1 MTSGNQEFI
10 LISIYNIAL
19 IILIGFAIHWTD
31 SLFPFWGLL
40 CLTDFKPT
48 SLEIEEQR
56 TKQLELQLKL
66 KENK

>member
-1 MTSGNQEFI
+1 MTSGDQEFI
-10 LISIYNIAL
+10 LISIYNLAL
-19 IILIGFAIHWTD
+19 IALIGFAIHWTG

-40 CLTDFKPT
+40 CLVDFKT
-48 SLEIEEQR
+48 TDLEIEEQR